1 MSLTPWWMN
10 DEQYT
15 GATPVPQEIKSYA
28 GPRGI
33 ALVRAWPDGT
43 TDRGW
48 GLQPTK
54 KSPGFMKSYMS
65 NGFRPDIVEFGFES
79 GRWNIAIIMRSVR
92 LVCIDIDG
100 KNGGQV
106 GANKLGMLPHT
117 LAETSK
123 SGDGYHLFYATS
135 EDEWDV
141 DKGYAEFGDRIGL
154 QQGVDLRAVGCVY
167 HHKQQRWND
176 LPIVELPQHLKT
188 ELKARLQKTEDQ
200 YKTIATVLDSGDQT
214 EILMM
219 RDALVSDLNKPIPAG
234 RRNNTLFALG
244 SQLYMA
250 GVADWRTLIESRAF
264 DLGLDIPETNKLL
277 NNIERY
283 TA

>member
-1 MSLTPWWMN
+1 MSITPWWMS

-15 GATPVPQEIKSYA
+15 GVTPVPQEIKSFA

-33 ALVRAWPDGT
+33 ALVRAWPDGR

-48 GLQPTK
+48 GLKPTE
-54 KSPGFMKSYMS
+54 KSPGFMKSYMA
-65 NGFRPDIVEFGFES
+65 GKFRSDVVEFGFDS
-79 GRWNIAIIMRSVR
+79 GRWNFAIVMRSVR

-100 KNGGQV
+100 KNGGKV
-106 GANKLGMLPHT
+106 GANKLGMLPRT

-135 EDEWDV
+135 EDVWD
-141 DKGYAEFGDRIGL
+141 DDEGYGEFGDRIGL
-154 QQGVDLRAVGCVY
+154 QQGVDLRAIGCVY

-176 LPIVELPQHLKT
+176 LPIVELPQHLKDQ
-188 ELKARLQKTEDQ
+188 LKARIQKTESQ
-200 YKTIATVLDSGDQT
+200 YQTIAATLDAGDQT

-219 RDALVSDLNKPIPAG
+219 RDALVLDLDKPIPAG

-244 SQLYMA
+244 SQMYMA
-250 GVADWRTLIESRAF
+250 GVADWRGLIERRAV
-264 DLGLDIPETNKLL
+264 DLGLDMQETNKLL

>member
-1 MSLTPWWMN
+1 MSITPWWMS

-15 GATPVPQEIKSYA
+15 GVTPVPQEIKSFA

-33 ALVRAWPDGT
+33 ALVRAWPDGR

-48 GLQPTK
+48 GLKPTE
-54 KSPGFMKSYMS
+54 KSPGFMKSYMA
-65 NGFRPDIVEFGFES
+65 GKFRSDVVEFGFDS
-79 GRWNIAIIMRSVR
+79 GRWNFAIVMRSVR

-100 KNGGQV
+100 KNGGKV
-106 GANKLGMLPHT
+106 GANKLGMLPRT

-135 EDEWDV
+135 EDVWD
-141 DKGYAEFGDRIGL
+141 DNEGYGEFGDRIGL
-154 QQGVDLRAVGCVY
+154 QQGVDLRAIGCVY

-176 LPIVELPQHLKT
+176 LPIVELPQHLKDQ
-188 ELKARLQKTEDQ
+188 LKARIQKTESQ
-200 YKTIATVLDSGDQT
+200 YQTIAATLDAGDQT

-219 RDALVSDLNKPIPAG
+219 RDALVLDLDKPIPAG

-244 SQLYMA
+244 SQMYMA
-250 GVADWRTLIESRAF
+250 GVADWRGLIERRAV
-264 DLGLDIPETNKLL
+264 DLGLDMQETNKLL

>member
-1 MSLTPWWMN
+1 MSITPWWMS

-15 GATPVPQEIKSYA
+15 GATPVPQEIKSFA

-33 ALVRAWPDGT
+33 ALVRAWPDGR

-48 GLQPTK
+48 GLKPTE
-54 KSPGFMKSYMS
+54 KSPGFMKSYMA
-65 NGFRPDIVEFGFES
+65 GKFRSDVVEFGFDS
-79 GRWNIAIIMRSVR
+79 GRWNFAIVMRSVR

-100 KNGGQV
+100 KNGGKV
-106 GANKLGMLPHT
+106 GANKLGMLPRT

-135 EDEWDV
+135 EDVWD
-141 DKGYAEFGDRIGL
+141 DDEGYGEFGDRIGL
-154 QQGVDLRAVGCVY
+154 QQGVDLRAIGCVY

-176 LPIVELPQHLKT
+176 LPIVELPQHLKDQ
-188 ELKARLQKTEDQ
+188 LKARIQKTESQ
-200 YKTIATVLDSGDQT
+200 YQTIAATLDAGDQT

-219 RDALVSDLNKPIPAG
+219 RDALVLDLDKPIPAG

-244 SQLYMA
+244 SQMYMA
-250 GVADWRTLIESRAF
+250 GIADWRGLIERRAV
-264 DLGLDIPETNKLL
+264 DLGLDMQETNKLL